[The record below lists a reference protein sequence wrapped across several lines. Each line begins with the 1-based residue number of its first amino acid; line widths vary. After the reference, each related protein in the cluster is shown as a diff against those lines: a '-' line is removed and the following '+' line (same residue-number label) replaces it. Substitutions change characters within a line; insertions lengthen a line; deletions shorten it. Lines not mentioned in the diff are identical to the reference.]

1 MEELSEHGSEL
12 VWETRTRPLRLCI
25 NHFFRAYHGFHFLSP
40 THRCHHFPS
49 HIGDVYCRYDMD
61 RPGSAEFTPLAVE
74 HGLGLLNVS
83 RRPLLVCVWVMYYS
97 RLQLVR
103 FVAHLRLLALEFRLQ
118 LFLRSMTSKLGSLE
132 CGSKIDAYLQ
142 LLSLLKLQLLQ
153 ILKFTIIQL
162 LRYVMSDALKLH
174 LLIIKR
180 FDFSLLPF
188 HYLLSRSFQPLL
200 LQFS

>member
-1 MEELSEHGSEL
+1 
-12 VWETRTRPLRLCI
+12 
-25 NHFFRAYHGFHFLSP
+25 
-40 THRCHHFPS
+40 
-49 HIGDVYCRYDMD
+49 
-61 RPGSAEFTPLAVE
+61 
-74 HGLGLLNVS
+74 
-83 RRPLLVCVWVMYYS
+83 MYYS

-118 LFLRSMTSKLGSLE
+118 LSLRSMTSKLGSLE
-132 CGSKIDAYLQ
+132 RGSKIDAYLQ

-180 FDFSLLPF
+180 FDFSFSIICYRGVSSPYYSNLVRLVILLTVPVIN
-188 HYLLSRSFQPLL
+188 SS
-200 LQFS
+200 